1 MFLPDAAY
9 AGRGGYENTA
19 RQLSC
24 LGRQCCSLG
33 VMFRLKGYLSSDHS
47 FGYPTYLGNGHQP
60 AMAHIEDDDI
70 STRASTNSP
79 SPSRDEDAAGAP
91 RATPALRSPAAA
103 GLTTPFLSIVTDSA
117 FCASRGGRITKALA
131 TAVSDQK
138 EIQKKA
144 KKNAAVL
151 KNVRQQKYRLLQ
163 RIEGCDEDNM
173 DAMKELFDEMQRKRA
188 AKKQAALGGV
198 ASCSSSPPPQ
208 ETKK

>member
-1 MFLPDAAY
+1 M
-9 AGRGGYENTA
+9 
-19 RQLSC
+19 
-24 LGRQCCSLG
+24 
-33 VMFRLKGYLSSDHS
+33 
-47 FGYPTYLGNGHQP
+47 
-60 AMAHIEDDDI
+60 
-70 STRASTNSP
+70 
-79 SPSRDEDAAGAP
+79 
-91 RATPALRSPAAA
+91 
-103 GLTTPFLSIVTDSA
+103 
-117 FCASRGGRITKALA
+117 A

-198 ASCSSSPPPQ
+198 ASSSSSPPPQ